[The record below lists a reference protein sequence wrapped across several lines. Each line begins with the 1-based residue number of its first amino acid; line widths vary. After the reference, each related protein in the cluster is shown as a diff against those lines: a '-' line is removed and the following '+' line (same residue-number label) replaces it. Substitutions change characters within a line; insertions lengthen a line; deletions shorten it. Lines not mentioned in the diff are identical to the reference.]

1 MNTSNKMLRFTQL
14 ALLTAIMLLMALVPF
29 LGYIQ
34 IPFTTIKATTMHI
47 PVIIGAIL
55 MGPKAGGILG
65 AFFGLT
71 SFITNSFIS
80 PTVTSFLFTPLYSM
94 GDVHGNFWSLVICF
108 VPRILIGVV
117 AGYVFILVKK
127 LDKTAVIACIAAGLC
142 GSLVNTILVMG
153 GSYLFF
159 ASEYAAVKETTI
171 EGLLKLIIGVITFNG
186 VIEAIVAA
194 VIAAAVA
201 KPLMVIFS
209 KKRF

>member
-1 MNTSNKMLRFTQL
+1 MNTPNKMLRFTQI
-14 ALLTAIMLLMALVPF
+14 ALLMAIMLVMALVPF

-34 IPFTTIKATTMHI
+34 IPFTTVKATTMHI

-65 AFFGLT
+65 AFFGFT
-71 SFITNSFIS
+71 SFITNSFLS
-80 PTVTSFLFTPLYSM
+80 PTVTSFLFTPLYSL
-94 GDVHGNFWSLVICF
+94 GSVHGNFFSLVICF

-117 AGYVFILVKK
+117 AGYIYILVKRF
-127 LDKTAVIACIAAGLC
+127 DKTSVFACIASGLT
-142 GSLVNTILVMG
+142 GSMTNTVLVMG

-159 ASEYAAVKETTI
+159 ASEYAAVKQTTV

-194 VIAAAVA
+194 IIAAVVA
-201 KPLMVIFS
+201 KPLMVIF
-209 KKRF
+209 KKKSF